1 MEREK
6 RGDEMS
12 KEQCRFCGNEA
23 TSEMDIAFQ
32 EDVQKAPVCA
42 WHADFC
48 RFCGNEATSEMDIAF
63 QEDVQKAPV
72 CAWHADF
79 FRWMHSV
86 LGQSVQ
92 KRIEIHNI
100 KE

>member
-1 MEREK
+1 VEREK

-12 KEQCRFCGNEA
+12 KEQ
-23 TSEMDIAFQ
+23 
-32 EDVQKAPVCA
+32 
-42 WHADFC
+42 C

-92 KRIEIHNI
+92 KRMEIHNI
-100 KE
+100 PGGKNR